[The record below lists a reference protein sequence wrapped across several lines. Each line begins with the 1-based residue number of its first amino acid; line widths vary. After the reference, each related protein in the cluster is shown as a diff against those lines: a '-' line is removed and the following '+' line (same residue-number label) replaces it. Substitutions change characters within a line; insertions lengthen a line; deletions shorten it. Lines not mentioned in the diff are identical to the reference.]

1 MRNFITRLLGDRSG
15 AAIVEFGVLAAFVT
29 MLTVAGLTVVGD
41 KPHGTSNPV
50 SVALR

>member
-1 MRNFITRLLGDRSG
+1 MPSFVTRLLSDRCG
-15 AAIVEFGVLAAFVT
+15 AAIAEFGVLAAFVT
-29 MLTVAGLTVVGD
+29 MLTVAGLTVMGD